1 MRTPPRQDDETLL
14 DLHHAGKLVSRYPA
28 VRGLLAGL
36 SDTELV
42 SAGRLLSLLDPD
54 DVLREHPAVPA
65 VATYVTGHGTLA
77 QLTAPLVAEFAR
89 HGLLARVTIS
99 DFDAYVFDL
108 GDPESGLYAA
118 DPELTLCVLDPM
130 VIWDEV
136 PVPWRPADV
145 ERVAE
150 EKYRLI
156 ERLVARFQAGGR
168 GTLVLNTVP
177 LLRSFSAQLVDHRS
191 RARLAAVWRAF
202 NTRLLGLAETYP
214 SAVVLDLDPLIAGG
228 IAAAD
233 ARLSRYAKAH
243 LSPALLARY
252 AREVGHLARHVT
264 GRTKKALAL
273 DLDGT
278 LWGGVLG
285 EDGADGIELT
295 DGYRGEAYRA
305 FQRVVKQLGAQGVL
319 LGVVSKNDPEPV
331 AAVFRDH
338 PGMCLGED
346 DLVRIVTNW
355 RPKHD
360 NLAELAAALNLGV
373 DAFVFAD
380 DSAYECGLVSHGLP
394 GVAVVRLGDEPA
406 LHGEDLLLD
415 GWFDTQELTTED
427 RTRVAKYRDELVR
440 KDFLD
445 GFDSLDDYL
454 RELQV
459 RIRLDDAD
467 EAEVPRVSQLTLRT
481 NQFNMTT
488 LRLQPGDLRALLADP
503 ATRVVTVRTGDRFGD
518 NGLVGAVFLR
528 RDGDTTHIDNF
539 VLSCRVFSR
548 GIEQACLT
556 AVLRYARAAGA
567 TRVMARHRVTA
578 KNGKVKDFYPRN
590 GFATVTDDGTTASF
604 RHDLSDIPLPPSH
617 IQLTDRLGDGT
628 S

>member
-1 MRTPPRQDDETLL
+1 
-14 DLHHAGKLVSRYPA
+14 
-28 VRGLLAGL
+28 
-36 SDTELV
+36 
-42 SAGRLLSLLDPD
+42 
-54 DVLREHPAVPA
+54 
-65 VATYVTGHGTLA
+65 
-77 QLTAPLVAEFAR
+77 
-89 HGLLARVTIS
+89 
-99 DFDAYVFDL
+99 
-108 GDPESGLYAA
+108 
-118 DPELTLCVLDPM
+118 
-130 VIWDEV
+130 
-136 PVPWRPADV
+136 
-145 ERVAE
+145 
-150 EKYRLI
+150 
-156 ERLVARFQAGGR
+156 
-168 GTLVLNTVP
+168 
-177 LLRSFSAQLVDHRS
+177 
-191 RARLAAVWRAF
+191 
-202 NTRLLGLAETYP
+202 
-214 SAVVLDLDPLIAGG
+214 
-228 IAAAD
+228 
-233 ARLSRYAKAH
+233 
-243 LSPALLARY
+243 
-252 AREVGHLARHVT
+252 
-264 GRTKKALAL
+264 
-273 DLDGT
+273 
-278 LWGGVLG
+278 
-285 EDGADGIELT
+285 
-295 DGYRGEAYRA
+295 
-305 FQRVVKQLGAQGVL
+305 
-319 LGVVSKNDPEPV
+319 
-331 AAVFRDH
+331 
-338 PGMCLGED
+338 
-346 DLVRIVTNW
+346 
-355 RPKHD
+355 
-360 NLAELAAALNLGV
+360 
-373 DAFVFAD
+373 
-380 DSAYECGLVSHGLP
+380 
-394 GVAVVRLGDEPA
+394 
-406 LHGEDLLLD
+406 
-415 GWFDTQELTTED
+415 
-427 RTRVAKYRDELVR
+427 VAKYRDELVR